1 MINTDPERLM
11 QVLLNLQSNA
21 LKFTQT
27 GSVQIIVGIDEEE
40 DGKFLVVKIKDTG
53 VGIPYQD

>member
-1 MINTDPERLM
+1 LINTDPERLM